1 MTHLPDMAALSLN
14 DPPNPLP
21 KGWEALPD
29 DVQKQVW
36 DSVKSGDRGCQES
49 RWWCNRAV
57 NKAHAQWCRDNKRWL
72 GRCDL
77 LRIDI
82 DESKLEAFPLSE
94 EERSLAQALDGFMYI
109 PTSADAALMHHS
121 LMSNTLVRLLR
132 LTPMPVFAP
141 RVGAPGTWYV
151 SPLAPSYKFF
161 SRYLPTWHISR
172 QTNRPEL
179 EQKFMVFVTK
189 Q

>member
-1 MTHLPDMAALSLN
+1 MTHLQPTGALSLN
-14 DPPNPLP
+14 DSPNPLP

-49 RWWCNRAV
+49 RYWCNRTV
-57 NKAHAQWCRDNKRWL
+57 NKAHAQWCRDNRRWL
-72 GRCDL
+72 WRCDVM
-77 LRIDI
+77 RIDI

-94 EERSLAQALDGFMYI
+94 KERSLAQALDGFVYV
-109 PTSADAALMHHS
+109 PTSAEGALMHHS
-121 LMSNTLVRLLR
+121 LLSNTLISLLR
-132 LTPMPVFAP
+132 LTPMPGFAP
-141 RVGAPGTWYV
+141 RVATPGTWYV
-151 SPLAPSYKFF
+151 SPLAPGYKFF
-161 SRYLPTWHISR
+161 SRYLPMWHISR
-172 QTNRPEL
+172 QTGRPEL